1 MRDVFPMRWV
11 HITSIWDWS
20 DMRLR
25 GRFKFRGWTKVF
37 LYIRHMPYVP
47 WSKQCILG
55 RSSIPHRKS
64 WCNSLLKDRW
74 LSPNPN
80 VVSNETFWPW
90 QKKKRCC
97 SVMAILM
104 REQKTLTFQA
114 NLSIMTLPVAYL
126 SWVSERLRIFL
137 TVEST
142 VLARNTS
149 YKMLRISHTTIYEII
164 YGKNLGKDYPIYYGK

>member
-1 MRDVFPMRWV
+1 MSPHHFNL
-11 HITSIWDWS
+11 
-20 DMRLR
+20 RLTRHESR

-37 LYIRHMPYVP
+37 LCIQHMPYVP
-47 WSKQCILG
+47 WSKECILG
-55 RSSIPHRKS
+55 RSSIPHWKS

-90 QKKKRCC
+90 QKKRCC

-126 SWVSERLRIFL
+126 SWVSERLRIFFN
-137 TVEST
+137 SWIH
-142 VLARNTS
+142 RNTS
-149 YKMLRISHTTIYEII
+149 YKMLWISHTTIYEMIR
-164 YGKNLGKDYPIYYGK
+164 P